1 MGMYDENN
9 EGRYQEDAPQNGRQN
24 KPGKKKG
31 WLWALAGFGAALL
44 IVSAI
49 AGAAFAANSI
59 YKAARGEDTTY
70 EIETQTNADATA
82 PVRETPSE
90 SKADNTPSEAADA
103 SKAAEASKADTGKT
117 ILTVSDE
124 IKTTDNKGSVT
135 VLDVSDIVDAVMPT
149 VVAITDTLEYKAIQS
164 YDPYSYFFGQGG
176 GRSSYEGVAS
186 GSGVIVGASETELLV
201 VTNNHVVD
209 ATSETSS
216 GYSVSSKGLTITF
229 SDGSTAP
236 ATVKGTDPDNDL
248 AVIAAKL
255 SDLSDKTKGAIR
267 IAVLGSSD
275 DLKVGDGVIAIG
287 NAGGYGQ
294 SVTTGIISAKNR
306 KVTINDVTFSLLQT
320 DAAINPGNSG
330 GGLFNADGE
339 LIGINNSKTVSTDIE
354 GMGFAIPI
362 SSAKFI
368 IENLMNLKEV
378 PEEDKGYLGITM
390 STVPQQYVS
399 QGYPAGVLVSEV
411 VKGSPAEKAGLKA
424 QDIITAVSGRTVKS
438 GEALRAVLDS
448 CEAGTTVTLTVQ
460 RPSGKTYQEI
470 EVKVTLGRYQDIDFE
485 SVEESTTEAPT
496 EDEYDLDDILKEFF
510 GH

>member
-9 EGRYQEDAPQNGRQN
+9 EGRYQDDTPQNEHQEQ
-24 KPGKKKG
+24 PKKKNG
-31 WLWALAGFGAALL
+31 WRWALAGFGAAVLTAGA
-44 IVSAI
+44 V

-59 YKAARGEDTTY
+59 YKAAKGGETSY
-70 EIETQTNADATA
+70 EIESQAQADPTA
-82 PVRETPSE
+82 PVRETPS
-90 SKADNTPSEAADA
+90 A
-103 SKAAEASKADTGKT
+103 SKEDRTTQKPTEADKATDSAKADTEKT
-117 ILTVSDE
+117 ILTVSDD
-124 IKTTDNKGSVT
+124 IKTTDNTGSVT

-149 VVAITDTLEYKAIQS
+149 VVAITDTLEYKAVQN
-164 YDPYSYFFGQGG
+164 YDPYSYFFGQG

-186 GSGVIVGASETELLV
+186 GSGVIVGASETELLI

-209 ATSETSS
+209 VTSETSS

-229 SDGSTAP
+229 SDDSTAP
-236 ATVKGTDPDNDL
+236 ATIKGTDPDNDL
-248 AVIAAKL
+248 AVIAVKL
-255 SDLSDKTKGAIR
+255 EDLSDKTKSAIR

-306 KVTINDVTFSLLQT
+306 KVTIDGVTFSLLQT

-330 GGLFNADGE
+330 GGLFNANGE

-378 PEEDKGYLGITM
+378 AEEDKGYLGITM

-424 QDIITAVSGRTVKS
+424 QDIITAVGGRTVKS
-438 GEALRAVLDS
+438 GETLRAILDS

-460 RPSGKTYQEI
+460 RPSGKSYQEI
-470 EVKVTLGRYQDIDFE
+470 EVKVTLGRYKDIDFD

-496 EDEYDLDDILKEFF
+496 EGEYDLDDILKEFF
-510 GH
+510 GN